1 MARGAP
7 TIAIA
12 GAGFG
17 GIGLAIA
24 LKKAGFHDFTIHERA
39 AAVGGVWRD
48 NHYPGAACDVPSRLY
63 SYSFEPEYG
72 WSTAYGRGPEIRA
85 YIDRCVAKYGI
96 GPHIRFN
103 SEIATAAFDEGARKW
118 RLETVSG
125 ETIEADMFVSA
136 VGLFNKPKLPDIPG
150 RERFAGPSFHSAWWN
165 HDVELAGKTV
175 AVIGTGAS
183 AVQFVPAIAP
193 RVARLHLY
201 QRTPQYVMPKIV
213 RDDASV
219 ADGSRLAHAYQR
231 LRLFMTFEKAG
242 RRRGSDKLVAQ
253 SQQAFLN
260 HLAAKVA
267 DPELRAKL
275 TPAYRW
281 GCKRVLQ
288 SNDWYDALVRDNV
301 EVVTAPIAAID
312 AAGVRTADGTLR
324 PADVVIYGTGFT
336 PTDYLTPMRV
346 TGAGGRTL
354 SEAWR
359 GGAEAYLG
367 LTVSGFPNF
376 FMMYGPNTNTVT
388 SIIFMLENQARYIVS
403 AARRLARRGGTM
415 DLRPEVLRRFNDD
428 VQARLNRTVLVDAD
442 CASYFRTETGKVTTN
457 WPGWLTEYWYR
468 TRRVRA
474 RDYEFA

>member
-1 MARGAP
+1 MARRAP

-17 GIGLAIA
+17 GIGLGIA
-24 LKKAGFHDFTIHERA
+24 LKKAGFHDFTLYERA
-39 AAVGGVWRD
+39 SEVGGVWRD

-63 SYSFEPEYG
+63 SYSFEPEYH
-72 WSTAYGRGPEIRA
+72 WSTAYGRGPEIKA
-85 YIDRCVAKYGI
+85 YIERCVAKYDLA
-96 GPHIRFN
+96 PHIRFDCA
-103 SEIATAAFDEGARKW
+103 IASAAFDEGARQW
-118 RLETVSG
+118 RLETASG
-125 ETIEADMFVSA
+125 EKIAADVFVSA

-150 RERFAGPSFHSAWWN
+150 RDSFAGPSFHSAWWN
-165 HDVELAGKTV
+165 HDVDLAGMTV

-193 RVARLHLY
+193 QVARLHLY

-213 RDDASV
+213 RDDAAV
-219 ADGSRLAHAYQR
+219 TQGSRLRHAWQR
-231 LRLFMTFEKAG
+231 FRLFVTFEKAG
-242 RRRGSDKLVAQ
+242 RRRGSDTLVAE

-260 HLAAKVA
+260 YLATKVR

-275 TPAYRW
+275 TPSYRW

-288 SNDWYDALVRDNV
+288 SNDWYDALARDNV
-301 EVVTAPIAAID
+301 EVVTTPIVAIEPH
-312 AAGVRTADGTLR
+312 GVRGSDGELR
-324 PADVVIYGTGFT
+324 AADVVIYGTGFT
-336 PTDYLTPMRV
+336 PTDYLAPMRV
-346 TGAGGRTL
+346 AGAGGRTL
-354 SEAWR
+354 AEAWR
-359 GGAEAYLG
+359 DGAEAYLG

-403 AARRLARRGGTM
+403 AVRRLARTGGTM

-428 VQARLNRTVLVDAD
+428 VQARLARTVLVDAD
-442 CASYFRTETGKVTTN
+442 CASYFRTASGKVTTN